1 MEPNVVLPLTSSLL
15 SFVFALFLLDQWL
28 ERRRPYQLIWT
39 VGMLWYGISAGTEF
53 VGGAFGWSEPLYRA
67 WYLTGAVW
75 VAGWLGLGTMYLL
88 AKTRFGYGAAFSVLL
103 AGLFTFLAW
112 RKNDYPDTGMSAYVY
127 LVVAVV
133 AALAIG
139 VETYRAKGRWANV
152 AGGLIVAGTLVSIP
166 MVVLAPL
173 AAPGYAL
180 DPATGIPSGELF
192 PGYVRLLTPF
202 FNITGGFAL
211 VLGALYSAYVFMPKR
226 RVLRYDLDRS
236 RGAGRH
242 LLNLAFAPIA
252 IGINFAAS
260 IPGAVAALLR
270 GELNSRVPS
279 TILIAIG
286 GFVPSLTGS
295 LARFGATEAFFL
307 GELLGVVFLFAGFL
321 VSIEVFREIR
331 IPFTRVVLHT
341 RRGAA

>member
-39 VGMLWYGISAGTEF
+39 IGMLWYGISAGTEF

-103 AGLFTFLAW
+103 AGLFTFLTW
-112 RKNDYPDTGMSAYVY
+112 RKNDYPDSGISPY
-127 LVVAVV
+127 LYLLIAVV
-133 AALAIG
+133 AAVAIG
-139 VETYRAKGRWANV
+139 IETYRAKGRWANL
-152 AGGLIVAGTLVSIP
+152 AGALIVVGTLVSIP
-166 MVVLAPL
+166 MVALAPL
-173 AAPGYAL
+173 AEPGYAL

-226 RVLRYDLDRS
+226 RVIRYDLRRDQGVARFL
-236 RGAGRH
+236 G
-242 LLNLAFAPIA
+242 NLALAPIA
-252 IGINFAAS
+252 IGVNLVAS
-260 IPGAVAALLR
+260 IPGAVAALFR
-270 GELNSRVPS
+270 GDLNSRVPS
-279 TILIAIG
+279 TILIALG
-286 GFVPSLTGS
+286 GFFPSLTGS

-307 GELLGVVFLFAGFL
+307 GELLGVLFLFAGFL
-321 VSIEVFREIR
+321 VSIEVFRVIR
-331 IPFTRVVLHT
+331 IPFTHVVLYT
-341 RRGAA
+341 RKAGA